1 MNKPYHP
8 ANLKMLPYSPW
19 RLIVL
24 AWVARALGVLIHVHG
39 MPLGDDR
46 ESGVN
51 PVRALVCA
59 IRMRPVTNGRTR
71 GGGLG
76 G

>member
-8 ANLKMLPYSPW
+8 ANLEMLPYSPS

-24 AWVARALGVLIHVHG
+24 AWVARALGVLIHVRG
-39 MPLGDDR
+39 MPLGDGR
-46 ESGVN
+46 ERGVN

-59 IRMRPVTNGRTR
+59 IRIRPATNGRTR
-71 GGGLG
+71 GDGLG